1 MIQIP
6 VMSIT
11 EEDGVFTFEGPN
23 GMGQVMSA
31 EAIEEEVAATL
42 ANFDMA
48 LRIARANWWLGRQI
62 AADKPAH
69 DAQHCRVI
77 QWAPEQEEAVSYQ

>member
-6 VMSIT
+6 VLSIT
-11 EEDGVFTFEGPN
+11 ESDGVFTFQGPH

-42 ANFDMA
+42 ANVDMA
-48 LRIARANWWLGRQI
+48 LRIARANWWLGRKN
-62 AADKPAH
+62 AADKTAH
-69 DAQHCRVI
+69 DAANCRVI
-77 QWAPEQEEAVSYQ
+77 QWEPEQEEAVSYQ